1 MAKTV
6 FETNAIKVLDNL
18 DKRLKRLRA
27 YDIDTY
33 VKIVGEVFI
42 ERAKDKL
49 LSAYPNATK
58 EADDISLEQTGDSQY
73 TISFGNGSNK
83 QILLFLEYGTG
94 YVGRENPHPMAGEV
108 GWEYAVNENGT
119 RQSQFSNQLLPMH
132 FDLTK
137 PLGQQGIYSNI
148 KYPDITKGAK
158 GWVYKDLKTGSLEV
172 TSGLKAVA
180 FVYDT
185 LQEIDTVKKIA
196 RRRFGGEQSIL
207 RRRIVRK

>member
-6 FETNAIKVLDNL
+6 FETNAEQVLNDL
-18 DKRLKRLRA
+18 SKRLKRLRA
-27 YDIDTY
+27 YDIDEY

-42 ERAKDKL
+42 ERAKEKL
-49 LSAYPNATK
+49 LSAYPKATK
-58 EADDISLEQTGDSQY
+58 EAEDILLERSGISQY

-94 YVGRENPHPMAGEV
+94 YVGRENPHPMASDV

-119 RQSQFSNQLLPMH
+119 RKSQFSDMLLPMH

-137 PLGQQGIYSNI
+137 PIGQQGIYSNI

-158 GWVYKDLKTGSLEV
+158 GWVYKDKETGSLKV
-172 TSGLKAVA
+172 TSGLKAVS

-185 LQEIDTVKKIA
+185 LQEMETVKKIA